1 MLALSGRAVNDDR
14 APSTAHTL
22 AAMDPRSNLKEG
34 SWSAAR
40 TTDWRFLLPSTP
52 DVGPR
57 RRVLLVGASDTVAA
71 DVRATGTA
79 IEVHRERCPPGVA
92 DVAAV
97 FRDSDVPI
105 ARVAQ
110 LLAPDGV
117 LYWEIAR
124 SRWRRVGTTPATAR
138 TALRR
143 ARLAPIETYWLTSG
157 PAGPSMHLPLGHDGA
172 VRWYFAHHHGPSS
185 RLRRSVGR
193 ILRALAKGR
202 GRRLERIVPT
212 FAVTARRAG
221 SAGEAEPQGA
231 TALADADALPWA
243 TARDARPILLGG
255 GEGPWSRAVLLPFER
270 GGEEPAGVI
279 KIARAGAYAGSPA
292 AEQAI
297 LARLQAS
304 ASHGIGERVP
314 VPLGSASIVGQ
325 PGSAETFRP
334 GSSVSV
340 RSRPWPRRST
350 TMRRDLERAAAWL
363 CDLHDATATGSADL
377 SPSGFDLGGRMDR
390 YIAVYGRD
398 EVEDRWF
405 SQVREVAVGG
415 RVALPRIVQHRDYGP
430 WNVLVDADGRVSVI
444 DWEVAGDGPPLVDL
458 VYFVTH
464 WCWLVAGGGSADRD
478 AQVLRRL
485 LEGEGSAWYLGAGRS
500 AIASHARRLSLD
512 AEAVAALVA
521 WTFVEQAL
529 DRHDRLAAI
538 GDPLATDR
546 SSNRYVRCVSA
557 LAEVSDLTGAIAPWL
572 GSTGAIKP

>member
-1 MLALSGRAVNDDR
+1 
-14 APSTAHTL
+14 
-22 AAMDPRSNLKEG
+22 MDPRSSVRDG

-40 TTDWRFLLPSTP
+40 TTDWRFLLPSTR
-52 DVGPR
+52 DVGQR
-57 RRVLLVGASDTVAA
+57 RRVVLVGASDTVAA
-71 DVRATGTA
+71 DVRATGTT
-79 IEVHRERCPPGVA
+79 IEVYREGCPPGVA

-124 SRWRRVGTTPATAR
+124 SRWRRVGTTPANAR

-143 ARLAPIETYWLTSG
+143 AGLAPIETYWVTSG

-172 VRWYFAHHHGPSS
+172 VRWYFARHHGPSS

-193 ILRALAKGR
+193 ILQALAKGR
-202 GRRLERIVPT
+202 GRRLERIVPA
-212 FAVTARRAG
+212 FAVTARRAA
-221 SAGEAEPQGA
+221 SAGDAEPQGA

-243 TARDARPILLGG
+243 TARDARLILLGG

-270 GGEEPAGVI
+270 GGDEPAGVI
-279 KIARAGAYAGSPA
+279 KIARATAYVESLA
-292 AEQAI
+292 AEQAV

-304 ASHGIGERVP
+304 APHGIGQRVP
-314 VPLGSASIVGQ
+314 VPLGSPSILGQ
-325 PGSAETFRP
+325 PGSAETYRP

-340 RSRPWPRRST
+340 RSARWPRRST

-363 CDLHDATATGSADL
+363 FDLHDATATGSVDL
-377 SPSGFDLGGRMDR
+377 GPSGFDLGGRIDR
-390 YIAVYGRD
+390 YVGVYGRY

-405 SQVREVAVGG
+405 PQLREVAIGG
-415 RVALPRIVQHRDYGP
+415 RVALPRILRHRDYGP
-430 WNVLVDADGRVSVI
+430 WNVLVDADGQVSVI

-458 VYFVTH
+458 VYFVIH
-464 WCWLVAGGGSADRD
+464 WCWIVGGRGSPERD

-485 LEGEGSAWYLGAGRS
+485 LAGEGSAWYLDAGRG
-500 AIASHARRLSLD
+500 AIASHARRLALN
-512 AEAVAALVA
+512 AEAVAALVS
-521 WTFVEQAL
+521 WTFIEQAL

-538 GDPLATDR
+538 GNALATDR

-557 LAEVSDLTGAIAPWL
+557 LAQVSDLAGAIAPWL
-572 GSTGAIKP
+572 GSTGALEP